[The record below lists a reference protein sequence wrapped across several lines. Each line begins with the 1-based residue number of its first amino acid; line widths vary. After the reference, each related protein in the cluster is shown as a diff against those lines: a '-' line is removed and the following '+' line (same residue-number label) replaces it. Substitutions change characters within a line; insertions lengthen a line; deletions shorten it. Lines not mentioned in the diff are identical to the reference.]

1 MGGLPWHFPVFDAR
15 IPRDRERG
23 IVNSMRNVARKLA
36 PLGAVL
42 MLGACATPPSGDP
55 NDLSWD
61 PFESY
66 NRPVHETNVALDSA
80 VIGPVARGYGNTV
93 PQVARSG
100 IRNVRHNW
108 KLPGEII
115 QYGLQGDGMRV
126 AESTTRFAVNTLL
139 GLGGLLDVAK
149 DMGLPYRETG
159 FDETF
164 YKWGIPDGGYVEMP
178 VFGPG
183 TQRDWTAWV
192 LDQFADPTYYVL
204 PRPVTDGLLVVSGLD
219 IVNDRYELDPVV
231 EQLLHNSADSY
242 TAQRLSYL
250 QNKRAR
256 LSGGGEADVN
266 MLEDVYADE

>member
-1 MGGLPWHFPVFDAR
+1 MW
-15 IPRDRERG
+15 
-23 IVNSMRNVARKLA
+23 NVARLLA
-36 PLGAVL
+36 PVGAL
-42 MLGACATPPSGDP
+42 LALGACATPPSGDP
-55 NDLSWD
+55 NDLSSD
-61 PFESY
+61 PLESY
-66 NRPVHETNVALDSA
+66 NRPVHETNVALDKQ
-80 VIGPVARGYGNTV
+80 VIGPVARAYGNAV

-100 IRNVRHNW
+100 IRNVRDNW

-115 QYGLQGDGMRV
+115 QYGLQGDGMHV

-164 YKWGIPDGGYVEMP
+164 YKWGVPDGGYLEMP

-183 TQRDWTAWV
+183 TQRDWSAWV

-204 PRPVTDGLLVVSGLD
+204 AGPATDALLVVSGLD

-231 EQLLHNSADSY
+231 EQLLHNSTDSY
-242 TAQRLSYL
+242 TAMRLSYL
-250 QNKRAR
+250 QAKRAR
-256 LSGGGEADVN
+256 LEGADGDVN
-266 MLEDVYADE
+266 MLEDVYAYE